1 MLRLAML
8 SARGRFGTFTGSLVA
23 LFAAAVLSMAW
34 GMQLESILRTHSPV
48 ERFAGAT
55 AVVTGQQKAGADHD
69 VLLGE
74 RARVSSALIA
84 RLAAVPGVRAAI
96 GDVSVPALF
105 GAKAAIAHGWSSAAL
120 TPYVLSAGR
129 PPGGPDEVVTG
140 YPATLGTRLPL
151 AAAGPARTVTVVGV
165 TRPRHPVSQQTA
177 IFLTDAEATRLA
189 GHPGRAD
196 VIGVLTGPGF
206 DIGRLRAVAG
216 GKPVLTGDARGAAE
230 YPELERGRAILI
242 PVTAAFGGLAMFIAV
257 FVVASTLGLS
267 IQQRE
272 REIALLRAVAATP
285 GQIRRMIAWEAA
297 IVALAGSAAG
307 IWPGIVLGR
316 VLAHGLMRHRI
327 VPPNF
332 TLDYDWLPAAAAIIG
347 GVAAALL
354 AVLAAGRRAARV
366 PPALAIADA
375 AAEGPGRS
383 STAAEGPGRSSTAAE
398 GPGRSS
404 TAAEPRLLG
413 PGRVIGGLVAL
424 AAAIPLFTVSATTS
438 TPETAA
444 ATSELNAIFLVV
456 AAAFL
461 GPVVPYVVARL
472 LGPPL
477 AALSPVGGF
486 LASANLGAA
495 TRRFSSASTPLVL
508 TVALSCTLF
517 FSSTTIDHATTQQR
531 QAGLT
536 GQLAVTSTGP
546 GLPSGALADT
556 RATPGVRSAV
566 ALTSTTLGPGLGAD
580 DAIPAQIVTGGEGGG
595 LDPGVIAGSLSALRG
610 DAIALGRHRADAAH
624 ARIGERVTIMLGD
637 GTRSHATVV
646 AIYARDLA
654 FGDALLAP
662 ELAAGHQTTPL
673 LGTILIRTG
682 RPAAAAT
689 RLQALTQ
696 RYPGLQVS
704 DSASLVTATDADREL
719 NHWLG
724 PFFVAMLF
732 AFTSIAVA
740 NTLVMIALRR
750 RRELA
755 LLRLTGATARQ
766 VQSMARW
773 EAILIITVGLGIGLA
788 IAATALLPLSR
799 AFTGG
804 FRPYAPAG
812 WLAAILG
819 FSALLALVAL
829 SVPTRR
835 VLRTQPA
842 EAIRILE

>member
-1 MLRLAML
+1 
-8 SARGRFGTFTGSLVA
+8 
-23 LFAAAVLSMAW
+23 MAW

-48 ERFAGAT
+48 ERYAGAT

-69 VLLGE
+69 VPLGE
-74 RARVSSALIA
+74 RARVSSALVA
-84 RLAAVPGVRAAI
+84 RLAAVPGVRSAI
-96 GDVSVPALF
+96 GDVSVPAGL
-105 GAKAAIAHGWSSAAL
+105 GDRTTVAHGWSSAAL

-129 PPGGPDEVVTG
+129 PPAAPGEVVTG
-140 YPATLGTRLPL
+140 YPATLGARLTF
-151 AAAGPARTVTVVGV
+151 AATEPARTVTVVGV
-165 TRPRHPVSQQTA
+165 ARPRHPVSQQTA

-189 GHPGRAD
+189 GHPGRVDA
-196 VIGVLTGPGF
+196 IGVLTAPGF
-206 DIGRLRAVAG
+206 DAGRLLAAAG
-216 GKPVLTGDARGAAE
+216 SAADGAQVLTGNARGAAE
-230 YPELERGRAILI
+230 YPELELSRTIMI
-242 PVTAAFGGLAMFIAV
+242 PVTAAFGGLAMFIAI
-257 FVVASTLGLS
+257 FVVAGTLGLS

-316 VLAHGLMRHRI
+316 ALAQGLMRHGI

-332 TLDYDWLPAAAAIIG
+332 NLNYDWLPAAAAIVG

-366 PPALAIADA
+366 PPALALTDA
-375 AAEGPGRS
+375 
-383 STAAEGPGRSSTAAE
+383 
-398 GPGRSS
+398 
-404 TAAEPRLLG
+404 AAEPRLLG

-424 AAAIPLFTVSATTS
+424 AAAVPLFTVSATTT

-444 ATSELNAIFLVV
+444 ATSELSAIFLVV

-461 GPVVPYVVARL
+461 GPIVPYLVARL
-472 LGPPL
+472 LAPPL

-517 FSSTTIDHATTQQR
+517 FSTTTIDHATTQQR
-531 QAGLT
+531 QAALT
-536 GQLAVTSTGP
+536 GQLAVTSAGP
-546 GLPSGALADT
+546 GLPAAALTDT
-556 RATPGVRSAV
+556 RATQGVRSAV

-580 DAIPAQIVTGGEGGG
+580 DTLPAQILAGGQGGG
-595 LDPGVIAGSLSALRG
+595 LDAGVIAGSLSALHG
-610 DAIALGRHRADAAH
+610 DAIALGRHRADATH
-624 ARIGERVTIMLGD
+624 ARIGDRVAIMLGD
-637 GTRSHATVV
+637 GTRTHATVV

-673 LGTILIRTG
+673 LGTILVQTDQ
-682 RPAAAAT
+682 PAAAAT
-689 RLQALTQ
+689 RLQALAQ
-696 RYPGLQVS
+696 RYPGLRVS
-704 DSASLVTATDADREL
+704 DSASLVTATDGDREL
-719 NHWLG
+719 NRWLG

-732 AFTSIAVA
+732 TFTSIAVV
-740 NTLVMIALRR
+740 NTLIMIALRR

-755 LLRLTGATARQ
+755 LLRLTGATTRQ
-766 VQSMARW
+766 VRSMARW
-773 EAILIITVGLGIGLA
+773 EAVLIITIGLGIGLA

-819 FSALLALVAL
+819 VSALLALVAL

-835 VLRTQPA
+835 ALRTQPA
-842 EAIRILE
+842 EAIRIRE